1 LKPFGSFLLEGVLL
15 DLFERFTR
23 VRPEPPSARREFET
37 PASQGRSREL
47 ELSETNKILE
57 RQIARQAQSIAR
69 LTQEIEAQAR
79 RRDEAE
85 ARYAAVCDA
94 VPYGAWIYRADGTAE
109 LLSASF
115 LELLDERAASAGEVP
130 WFSFVH
136 RGDQGRVESLW
147 KEVIAAGS
155 PWDCE
160 FRIAG
165 KDGVVRD
172 LLSRG
177 APLAAP
183 NGGPVRYA
191 GFQMDIT
198 ERTELRQELVRLKE
212 DLEFQVACKTE
223 QLRDANRHL
232 VMDLADRMKAELAL
246 RDSES
251 QLRAIYE
258 NALDSMIVLD
268 DGRKIL
274 DANES
279 AQHLFGIALEGMRR
293 LRWDDLIA
301 PERLPD
307 LEQRWR
313 SLPPGGTKKGEVDVR
328 RGDGKARLV
337 AFSLRAGILPGRH
350 LITLRDIT
358 DHREAEESLRLLSHR
373 LIRLQDDERRRI
385 ARELHDSTGQG
396 LAALRM
402 HLDALRAATPQM
414 NPKAQEAMQAAEQ
427 TCEACTADIRTI
439 SYLLH
444 PPLLDEVGL
453 LPALEWYVS
462 GFSERSGVHVTKEV
476 KAPERP
482 LSRDLNTTLFR
493 IIQEALANVHKHAD
507 TKLATIR
514 LYTEP
519 NRLVLEIGD
528 QGRGFD
534 LERLQNRKAGVE
546 GLGVGLTGMR
556 ERVRQLG
563 GTLEIFPANPG
574 TLIRATF
581 PMREVNEDGQS

>member
-1 LKPFGSFLLEGVLL
+1 MRSHLLEGVLL
-15 DLFERFTR
+15 GLFERFINPNPETR
-23 VRPEPPSARREFET
+23 SAPREFERR
-37 PASQGRSREL
+37 SSRGRSREL
-47 ELSETNKILE
+47 ELWETNKILE
-57 RQIARQAQSIAR
+57 RWMARQDQITAR
-69 LTQEIEAQAR
+69 LTREIEKQAR
-79 RRDEAE
+79 RGDEAE
-85 ARYAAVCDA
+85 ARYAAICDA
-94 VPYGAWIYRADGTAE
+94 VPYGAWIYRADGTPE
-109 LLSASF
+109 LLSTSF
-115 LELLDERAASAGEVP
+115 LELMGERVVSAGAVP

-136 RGDQGRVESLW
+136 REDQGRVENLW
-147 KEVIAAGS
+147 KEVVAAGS

-160 FRIAG
+160 FRVVG
-165 KDGVVRD
+165 KDDVVRN

-177 APLAAP
+177 APLAAQKL
-183 NGGPVRYA
+183 GPVRYA
-191 GFQMDIT
+191 GFQLDIT
-198 ERTELRQELVRLKE
+198 ERCDLREELVRLKE
-212 DLEFQVACKTE
+212 DLEFQVTCKTE
-223 QLRDANRHL
+223 QLREANRHL

-274 DANES
+274 DANGS
-279 AQHLFGIALEGMRR
+279 AQQLFGIALEEMRR
-293 LRWDDLIA
+293 LHWDQLIA
-301 PERLPD
+301 PGRLPD
-307 LEQRWR
+307 LEGWWR
-313 SLPPGGTKKGEVDVR
+313 SLLPGGTRKGEVEVR
-328 RGDGKARLV
+328 RADGRPGLV
-337 AFSLRAGILPGRH
+337 AFSLRANILPGRH

-358 DHREAEESLRLLSHR
+358 DHRDAEESLRLLSHR
-373 LIRLQDDERRRI
+373 LIRLQDEERRRI

-402 HLDALRAATPQM
+402 HLHALRVATPEM
-414 NPKAQEAMQAAEQ
+414 GPKAQEAMQAAEQ
-427 TCEACTADIRTI
+427 ACEACTADIRTI

-462 GFSERSGVHVTKEV
+462 GFSERSGVQVTKDV
-476 KAPERP
+476 KAPKRP

-507 TKLATIR
+507 TKQATIR
-514 LYTEP
+514 LYSEG

-528 QGRGFD
+528 EGKGFD
-534 LERLQNRKAGVE
+534 LGRLQNRKAGVE
-546 GLGVGLTGMR
+546 GLGVGITGMR

-563 GTLEIFPANPG
+563 GTLEIFSADPG

-581 PMREVNEDGQS
+581 PTTEVNDDGES